1 MIDRDCLKAG
11 GEAVGVPVDTD
22 LAERLDTYA
31 RLLVEWNEK
40 MNLTAI
46 TEPGA
51 MVVKHFVDSL
61 AAAPLLP
68 AGPLHLID
76 VGTGAGFPGVPLALY
91 RRDIQLTLL
100 DSLNKRLVFLEA
112 LCRELD
118 LPVKLVHARAE
129 EGGRRPELRERY
141 DVASARAVAAL
152 PTLCEYCLPF
162 VRPGGIFLAMKGPEG
177 ETEQT
182 AAANAVRMLGGK
194 VRRVKALTLP
204 ALPDGEPGGERRILV
219 IDKIAPTPPKYP
231 RPSAKIAKQ
240 PL

>member
-11 GEAVGVPVDTD
+11 GEAVGVPVDAD

-31 RLLVEWNEK
+31 RLLAEWNEK

-68 AGPLHLID
+68 AGSLRLID

-162 VRPGGIFLAMKGPEG
+162 VKINGIFIALKSENSDEELNSARAMIG
-177 ETEQT
+177 T
-182 AAANAVRMLGGK
+182 LGGK
-194 VRRVKALTLP
+194 IEEIKEA
-204 ALPDGEPGGERRILV
+204 ALPESDIVRKLIV
-219 IDKIAPTPPKYP
+219 IRKNSHTPPQFP
-231 RPSAKIAKQ
+231 RRANKIKSGK
-240 PL
+240 